1 MEGLGQ
7 KGQKRGLSL
16 STSYVYYYI
25 YIYILFYLPL
35 SLSLL
40 CIYIYIYVHPL
51 LLGLTSLI
59 ATSRPGPASLVPD
72 IVSHNT
78 VAAAVFVAAPVRWAR
93 ALQLGLERTRRE
105 VDRPGKMHIE
115 PEEMDLWKTIFL
127 YNPVVWGSVLL
138 GVCH

>member
-25 YIYILFYLPL
+25 YIILFASLPL
-35 SLSLL
+35 STL
-40 CIYIYIYVHPL
+40 YIYIYVHPL

>member
-1 MEGLGQ
+1 MAS
-7 KGQKRGLSL
+7 LSL
-16 STSYVYYYI
+16 HLMYITI
-25 YIYILFYLPL
+25 YIYYSICL
-35 SLSLL
+35 SPSLYSV
-40 CIYIYIYVHPL
+40 YIYIYVHPL